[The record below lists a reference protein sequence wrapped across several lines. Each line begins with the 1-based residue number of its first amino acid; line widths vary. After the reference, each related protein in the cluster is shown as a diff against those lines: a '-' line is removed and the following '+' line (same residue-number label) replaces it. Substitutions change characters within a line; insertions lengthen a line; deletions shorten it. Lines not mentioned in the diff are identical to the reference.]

1 MNQLPRLLQLCS
13 QALPVGAYAYS
24 QGLEAAIFDA
34 TVHDAISAE
43 TWIKGVFTDGFVE
56 LDLVALGV
64 AMRAL
69 ETGPACIVTLPEL
82 DDYLQASRETSE
94 LLLEDLEMGR
104 SLRRLLDT
112 LDIAVIPIGERPSFA
127 TQFARA
133 GFSWGIPSQDL
144 MSGFCFSWLEN
155 QIAAATKS
163 IPLGQSEAQIML
175 GKLIALISPCV
186 KHAVSKADAVELVFE
201 PSTGESPVSGNSAST
216 VASDEESGSSGWE
229 FGLSMPG
236 LSMYSSRHEIQEA
249 RLYRS

>member
-34 TVHDAISAE
+34 TVHDAKSAE
-43 TWIKGVFTDGFVE
+43 TWIEGVFTDGFVE

-64 AMRAL
+64 AMRAF
-69 ETGPACIVTLPEL
+69 ETGPAYIATLPEL
-82 DDYLQASRETSE
+82 DEYLQASRETSE

-104 SLRRLLDT
+104 ALRRLLDT
-112 LDIAVIPIGERPSFA
+112 LDIPVIPIRERPSFV

-133 GFSWGIPSQDL
+133 GFSWGISSQDL

-175 GKLIALISPCV
+175 GELIALIGPSV
-186 KHAVSKADAVELVFE
+186 KHAASKANAVELVFE
-201 PSTGESPVSGNSAST
+201 HPVGEHPVNENAVNKKDAPSG
-216 VASDEESGSSGWE
+216 GWE